1 MVNPL
6 QSLRLPLGHPLVE
19 KLCDKSLKD
28 GVKFNEEIPI
38 NFKKEVLEEDKIK
51 FKQALRVLHAIVN
64 NETSLRY
71 LSEENQK
78 FIEDLAQAKK
88 IANEQIEKTLEIVS
102 TSDVDVD
109 FEKFKNLMLN
119 VDFVAVGL
127 KSYSQSQLLD
137 LNGGHWDLEVP
148 GLSKERVTFRFDN
161 LPKDSSD
168 KEMDFYARSSLKDLN
183 KGVVAIDF
191 GTKSTTASYMDKMG
205 TYRLLSIGG
214 LVDDASLTKFEN
226 PTIMEFRH
234 KEKFITGYD
243 ALDHRPFTEKN
254 DIEVAQEAQKNAA
267 GVKGNDLYRF
277 FSQLKQWAGADEK
290 LNFRDFKEDFSLE
303 SFTNCTDFNP
313 IEIYAYYIGR
323 CINNMHN
330 GVFLKY
336 FLSYPIKYE
345 KHQAE
350 KIRESFEK
358 GLKKSLPRHV
368 FDDEKTAKTFK
379 VELRASEPC
388 AYAIS
393 ALKSYGFFKSD
404 KLDKSIYYGVFDF
417 GGGTTDFDFGKW
429 EKSANPKFLYKMTHF
444 SSGGDKYLGGEN
456 LLELLA
462 WETYAKNFQEL
473 KAKDVVIAKPNYDR
487 IDTQRFGSFMQNS
500 SGARLNL
507 QTIASQLRPFLENL
521 DANIIEAIEEN
532 ENFEIEGFEKD
543 LKAQLLD
550 RNGVETDC
558 DLKVDCKE
566 LLNLLKDK
574 INEGVANFF
583 AGFSKVMAENIIEAI
598 EENEN
603 FEIEGFE
610 KDLKAQLL
618 DRNGVETDCDLKVDC
633 KELLNLLKDKI
644 NEGVANF
651 FAGFSKVMAE
661 NIDDQCRAFHIFL
674 GGNASRSVLVKQ
686 AFENAK
692 EKQLKDYHQK
702 TSKDDFKFI
711 IYEPLGTEA
720 SDKQILELT
729 GEDVSNTP
737 AYLKPTSKTGVAFG
751 LLESRDKAKGI
762 ERLSISSNPV
772 FKYDLGIEIEGK
784 FHAKIHRDSLK
795 PNEYQIFQTK
805 EEWGGFDELEIRYSD
820 KSLANTNTLNI
831 QDTQMICIALEEVE
845 EVDVKV
851 CCVDSQSIKVGLF
864 KDGQLIYESEVEK
877 L

>member
-1 MVNPL
+1 MVKEK
-6 QSLRLPLGHPLVE
+6 SLELPLGHPLVE
-19 KLCDKSLKD
+19 KLCDRSLKD
-28 GVKFNEEIPI
+28 GVKFNEKIEL

-64 NETSLRY
+64 NSASLRY
-71 LSEENQK
+71 LSDDNQK
-78 FIEDLAQAKK
+78 FLESLAQAEK
-88 IANEQIEKTLEIVS
+88 ITNEQIEKTLEIVS
-102 TSDVDVD
+102 ISDVDVD
-109 FEKFKNLMLN
+109 FEAFKDLMLN
-119 VDFVAVGL
+119 VDNTAVGL

-137 LNGGHWDLEVP
+137 LDGGHWDLETPSVP
-148 GLSKERVTFRFDN
+148 KERVTFRFDN
-161 LPKDSSD
+161 LDSNN
-168 KEMDFYARSSLKDLN
+168 KEMHFYACSSLKDLN

-191 GTKSTTASYMDKMG
+191 GTKSTTASYMDKTG

-214 LVDDASLTKFEN
+214 LVDDASPTKFEN

-234 KEKFITGYD
+234 RKKFITEYN

-254 DIEVAQEAQKNAA
+254 HIEVAHEVQKNAA

-290 LNFRDFKEDFSLE
+290 QNFRDLEKDFSLE

-323 CINNMHN
+323 CINNMEN

-350 KIRESFEK
+350 KIRESFER

-368 FDDEKTAKTFK
+368 FDDEKTAKMFK

-393 ALKSYGFFKSD
+393 ALKSYGFFKSE
-404 KLDKSIYYGVFDF
+404 KLDKPVYYGVFDF

-429 EKSANPKFLYKMTHF
+429 EKSASPKFLYKMTHF

-462 WETYAKNFQEL
+462 FEAYAKNFQEL
-473 KAKDVVIAKPNYDR
+473 KAKDIVIAKPNYDR

-500 SGARLNL
+500 REACLNL
-507 QTIASQLRPFLENL
+507 QTIASTLRPFLENL
-521 DANIIEAIEEN
+521 DADIIEAIEEN
-532 ENFEIEGFEKD
+532 EEFNIEGFEKD
-543 LKAQLLD
+543 FKAMLLD
-550 RNGVETDC
+550 RNGVE
-558 DLKVDCKE
+558 
-566 LLNLLKDK
+566 
-574 INEGVANFF
+574 
-583 AGFSKVMAENIIEAI
+583 AE
-598 EENEN
+598 
-603 FEIEGFE
+603 
-610 KDLKAQLL
+610 
-618 DRNGVETDCDLKVDC
+618 CDLKVDC

-674 GGNASRSVLVKQ
+674 GGNASKSVLVKQ

-692 EKQLKDYHQK
+692 EKQLKDYKQK
-702 TSKDDFKFI
+702 TSKDDFTFI
-711 IYEPLGTEA
+711 LYEPLGTEK

-729 GEDVSNTP
+729 GEDISNTP
-737 AYLKPTSKTGVAFG
+737 AYLKPTCKTGVAFG
-751 LLESRDKAKGI
+751 LLESRPKAGGI
-762 ERLSISSNPV
+762 EGLSIDSNPV

-820 KSLANTNTLNI
+820 KPLANTNTLNI
-831 QDTQMICIALEEVE
+831 QDTQMISIALEEHE

-864 KDGQLIYESEVEK
+864 KDDQLIYESEAEK

>member
-19 KLCDKSLKD
+19 KLCKLSLNNNAA
-28 GVKFNEEIPI
+28 FNEKSEV
-38 NFKKEVLEEDKIK
+38 NFKEEVSKEDRTK
-51 FKQALRVLHAIVN
+51 FEQALRVLHAIVN

-71 LSEENQK
+71 LSDENQK
-78 FIEDLAQAKK
+78 LIEDLAQNLVQDKK
-88 IANEQIEKTLEIVS
+88 ITNEKIEKTLEIVS
-102 TSDVDVD
+102 YSDVDVD
-109 FEKFKNLMLN
+109 FEAFKEMMLE

-127 KSYSQSQLLD
+127 KSYDKGLLTD
-137 LNGGHWDLEVP
+137 LNRGHWDLEVP
-148 GLSKERVTFRFDN
+148 SAPKESVTFRFDN
-161 LPKDSSD
+161 LSKDENN
-168 KEMDFYARSSLKDLN
+168 KEMNFYARSSLKDLN

-191 GTKSTTASYMDKMG
+191 GTKSTTAAYMDENGK
-205 TYRLLSIGG
+205 YRLLSIGG
-214 LVDDASLTKFEN
+214 LVDDASLEKYEN

-234 KEKFITGYD
+234 RKKFITEYN

-254 DIEVAQEAQKNAA
+254 DIEVAHEAQKNAE

-277 FSQLKQWAGADEK
+277 FSKLKQWAGADEK
-290 LNFRDFKEDFSLE
+290 QNFRDFIEDFPLE
-303 SFTNCTDFNP
+303 SFTHCTDFNP

-323 CINNMHN
+323 CINNMQN

-350 KIRESFEK
+350 KIRESFER

-379 VELRASEPC
+379 VELKASEPC

-462 WETYAKNFQEL
+462 FEAYAKNFQTL
-473 KAKDVVIAKPNYDR
+473 KAKDIVIAKPNYDR

-500 SGARLNL
+500 REARLNL
-507 QTIASQLRPFLENL
+507 QTIASELRPFLENL
-521 DANIIEAIEEN
+521 DANIIEAIEEG
-532 ENFEIEGFEKD
+532 EEFEIKGFEKEF
-543 LKAQLLD
+543 KIQLFD
-550 RNGVETDC
+550 RNGGNSISVEDF
-558 DLKVDCKE
+558 KVDCKE

-574 INEGVANFF
+574 IDGGV
-583 AGFSKVMAENIIEAI
+583 K
-598 EENEN
+598 
-603 FEIEGFE
+603 
-610 KDLKAQLL
+610 
-618 DRNGVETDCDLKVDC
+618 
-633 KELLNLLKDKI
+633 
-644 NEGVANF
+644 NF

-661 NIDDQCRAFHIFL
+661 NIDNQCRAFHIFL
-674 GGNASRSVLVKQ
+674 GGNASKSALVKQ
-686 AFENAK
+686 AFESAK
-692 EKQLKDYHQK
+692 EEQLKAYKQK
-702 TSKDDFKFI
+702 TSKDDLTFI
-711 IYEPLGTEA
+711 LYEPLGTEA

-737 AYLKPTSKTGVAFG
+737 AYLKPTCKTGVAFG

-762 ERLSISSNPV
+762 EIPSISSNPV

-831 QDTQMICIALEEVE
+831 QDTQMISIALEEHE

-851 CCVDSQSIKVGLF
+851 CCVD
-864 KDGQLIYESEVEK
+864 
-877 L
+877 

>member
-19 KLCDKSLKD
+19 KLCKLSLNNKSA
-28 GVKFNEEIPI
+28 FNE
-38 NFKKEVLEEDKIK
+38 KSKVSYKEEVSKEDRTK
-51 FKQALRVLHAIVN
+51 FEQALRVLHAIVN

-71 LSEENQK
+71 LSDENQK
-78 FIEDLAQAKK
+78 FIEDLVQDKK
-88 IANEQIEKTLEIVS
+88 ITNEKIEKTLEIVS
-102 TSDVDVD
+102 YSDVDVD
-109 FEKFKNLMLN
+109 FEKFKELMLK
-119 VDFVAVGL
+119 VDNEAVGL

-137 LNGGHWDLEVP
+137 LNGGHWDLEAP
-148 GLSKERVTFRFDN
+148 SAPKESVTFRFDN
-161 LPKDSSD
+161 LDSNN
-168 KEMDFYARSSLKDLN
+168 KEMNFYARSSLKDLK

-191 GTKSTTASYMDKMG
+191 GTKSTTASYMDKNG
-205 TYRLLSIGG
+205 AYRLLSIGG
-214 LVDDASLTKFEN
+214 LVDDTSLAKFEN
-226 PTIMEFRH
+226 PTIMEFRY
-234 KEKFITGYD
+234 KENFRNAYN

-254 DIEVAQEAQKNAA
+254 DIEVAHEAQKNAA

-290 LNFRDFKEDFSLE
+290 LNFRDLFEDFSLE
-303 SFTNCTDFNP
+303 IFAHCTDFNP

-323 CINNMHN
+323 CINNMQN
-330 GVFLKY
+330 SVFLKY

-379 VELRASEPC
+379 VELKASEPC

-393 ALKSYGFFKSD
+393 ALKSYGFFRSE
-404 KLDKSIYYGVFDF
+404 KLDKPIYYGVFDF

-429 EKSANPKFLYKMTHF
+429 EKSANPKFFYKMTHF
-444 SSGGDKYLGGEN
+444 SGGGDKYLGGEN

-462 WETYAKNFQEL
+462 FEAYAKNFQEL
-473 KAKDVVIAKPNYDR
+473 KAKDIAIAKPNYDR

-500 SGARLNL
+500 REARLNL
-507 QTIASQLRPFLENL
+507 QTIASTLRPFLENL
-521 DANIIEAIEEN
+521 DADIIEAIEEN
-532 ENFEIEGFEKD
+532 EEFNIEGFEKD
-543 LKAQLLD
+543 FKTMLLD
-550 RNGVETDC
+550 RNGVETEC

-566 LLNLLKDK
+566 LL
-574 INEGVANFF
+574 
-583 AGFSKVMAENIIEAI
+583 S
-598 EENEN
+598 
-603 FEIEGFE
+603 
-610 KDLKAQLL
+610 
-618 DRNGVETDCDLKVDC
+618 
-633 KELLNLLKDKI
+633 LLKDKI

-661 NIDDQCRAFHIFL
+661 NIDDECRAFHIFL

-692 EKQLKDYHQK
+692 EKQLKDYKQK
-702 TSKDDFKFI
+702 TSKDDFTFI
-711 IYEPLGTEA
+711 IYEPLGTEK

-737 AYLKPTSKTGVAFG
+737 AYLKPTCKTGVAFG

-762 ERLSISSNPV
+762 EMPSISSNPV

-820 KSLANTNTLNI
+820 KALANTNTLNI
-831 QDTQMICIALEEVE
+831 QDTQMISIALEEHE

-864 KDGQLIYESEVEK
+864 KDDQLIYESEVEK

>member
-1 MVNPL
+1 MVKEK
-6 QSLRLPLGHPLVE
+6 SLELPIGHPLVE
-19 KLCDKSLKD
+19 KLCKLSLKD
-28 GVKFNEEIPI
+28 GVAFNEEIPI
-38 NFKKEVLEEDKIK
+38 HFKEEVSKEDRTK
-51 FKQALRVLHAIVN
+51 FEQALWVLHAIVN
-64 NETSLRY
+64 NETSSRY
-71 LSEENQK
+71 LSDENQK
-78 FIEDLAQAKK
+78 FLEDLAQDKK
-88 IANEQIEKTLEIVS
+88 ITNEKIEKTLEIVS

-109 FEKFKNLMLN
+109 FEKFSDKMLN
-119 VDFVAVGL
+119 VDHIAVGL
-127 KSYSQSQLLD
+127 KSYDKTLLTD
-137 LNGGHWDLEVP
+137 LNRGHWDLEIP
-148 GLSKERVTFRFDN
+148 SLPKESVTFRFDN
-161 LPKDSSD
+161 LPKDPNG
-168 KEMDFYARSSLKDLN
+168 KEENFYARSSLKDLN

-191 GTKSTTASYMDKMG
+191 GTKSTTASYMDKTG

-234 KEKFITGYD
+234 RKKFITEYN

-254 DIEVAQEAQKNAA
+254 DIEVAHEAQKNAA

-290 LNFRDFKEDFSLE
+290 RNFRDLIEDFPLE
-303 SFTNCTDFNP
+303 SFTDCTGFNP
-313 IEIYAYYIGR
+313 IEIYAYCIGR
-323 CINNMHN
+323 CINNMQN

-350 KIRESFEK
+350 KIRESFER

-368 FDDEKTAKTFK
+368 FGDEKTAKMFK
-379 VELRASEPC
+379 VELKASEPC

-393 ALKSYGFFKSD
+393 ALKSYGFFKSE
-404 KLDKSIYYGVFDF
+404 KLDKPVYYGVFDF

-429 EKSANPKFLYKMTHF
+429 EKSTSPKFLYKMTHF

-456 LLELLA
+456 LLELLTFEA
-462 WETYAKNFQEL
+462 YGQNFQTL
-473 KAKDVVIAKPNYDR
+473 KAKDIVIAKPNYDR

-500 SGARLNL
+500 REARLNL

-521 DANIIEAIEEN
+521 DADIIEAIEEN
-532 ENFEIEGFEKD
+532 EEFEMKGFEKD
-543 LKAQLLD
+543 FKAQLFD
-550 RNGVETDC
+550 RNGVETEC
-558 DLKVDCKE
+558 DLKVGCKE

-574 INEGVANFF
+574 I
-583 AGFSKVMAENIIEAI
+583 K
-598 EENEN
+598 
-603 FEIEGFE
+603 
-610 KDLKAQLL
+610 
-618 DRNGVETDCDLKVDC
+618 
-633 KELLNLLKDKI
+633 
-644 NEGVANF
+644 EGVANF

-692 EKQLKDYHQK
+692 EKQLKDYKQK
-702 TSKDDFKFI
+702 TSKNDFKFI
-711 IYEPLGTEA
+711 IYEPLGTEK

-737 AYLKPTSKTGVAFG
+737 AYLKPTCKTGVAFG

-762 ERLSISSNPV
+762 EIPSISANPV

-820 KSLANTNTLNI
+820 KALANTNTLDI
-831 QDTQMICIALEEVE
+831 QDTQMISIALEEVE

-864 KDGQLIYESEVEK
+864 KDDQLIYESEVEK

>member
-1 MVNPL
+1 MATPL

-19 KLCDKSLKD
+19 KLCKLSLNNKAA
-28 GVKFNEEIPI
+28 FNEKSKV
-38 NFKKEVLEEDKIK
+38 NFKEEVSKEDRTK
-51 FKQALRVLHAIVN
+51 FEQALWVLHVIVN

-71 LSEENQK
+71 LSDENQK
-78 FIEDLAQAKK
+78 FIEDLAQNLVQDKK
-88 IANEQIEKTLEIVS
+88 ITNEQIEKTLEIVS

-109 FEKFKNLMLN
+109 FEKFKDLMLK
-119 VDFVAVGL
+119 VDNIAVGL

-148 GLSKERVTFRFDN
+148 SVPKESVTFRFDN
-161 LPKDSSD
+161 LPKDKD
-168 KEMDFYARSSLKDLN
+168 NKEMNFYARSSLKDLN

-191 GTKSTTASYMDKMG
+191 GTKSTTASYMDKTG
-205 TYRLLSIGG
+205 TYRLLSIGWD
-214 LVDDASLTKFEN
+214 VDIESLQKYEN
-226 PTIMEFRH
+226 PTIVEFRN
-234 KEKFITGYD
+234 KEKFLKDYN
-243 ALDHRPFTEKN
+243 ALNHRPFTEKN
-254 DIEVAQEAQKNAA
+254 DIKVVHEAQKNLSS
-267 GVKGNDLYRF
+267 VQGNDLYRF

-290 LNFRDFKEDFSLE
+290 RNFRDFKEDFSLE
-303 SFTNCTDFNP
+303 SSTNCTDFNP
-313 IEIYAYYIGR
+313 IEIYAYCIGR
-323 CINNMHN
+323 CINNMEN

-379 VELRASEPC
+379 VELKASEPC

-393 ALKSYGFFKSD
+393 ALKSYGFDKVA
-404 KLDKSIYYGVFDF
+404 KLDKPIYYGVFDF

-429 EKSANPKFLYKMTHF
+429 EKSASPKFAYKMTHF
-444 SSGGDKYLGGEN
+444 SNGGDKYLGGEN

-462 WETYAKNFQEL
+462 FEAYGQNFQTL
-473 KAKDVVIAKPNYDR
+473 KEKSIVIAKPNYDR

-507 QTIASQLRPFLENL
+507 QKIASELRPFLENL
-521 DANIIEAIEEN
+521 DADIIEAIEEK
-532 ENFEIEGFEKD
+532 IEGFEKGF
-543 LKAQLLD
+543 KVQLFD
-550 RNGVETDC
+550 RNGKDIPEIE
-558 DLKVDCKE
+558 LKVDYKE
-566 LLNLLKDK
+566 LLKFLKDK
-574 INEGVANFF
+574 IDGGV
-583 AGFSKVMAENIIEAI
+583 K
-598 EENEN
+598 
-603 FEIEGFE
+603 
-610 KDLKAQLL
+610 
-618 DRNGVETDCDLKVDC
+618 
-633 KELLNLLKDKI
+633 
-644 NEGVANF
+644 NF

-661 NIDDQCRAFHIFL
+661 NIDNQCRAFHIFL
-674 GGNASRSVLVKQ
+674 GGNASKSVLVKQ

-692 EKQLKDYHQK
+692 EEQLKAYKQK
-702 TSKDDFKFI
+702 TSKDYFTFI
-711 IYEPLGTEA
+711 LYEPLGTEA

-729 GEDVSNTP
+729 GEDVSKIP
-737 AYLKPTSKTGVAFG
+737 PYLKPTCKTGVAFG
-751 LLESRDKAKGI
+751 LLESRPKVGGI
-762 ERLSISSNPV
+762 ERPSIDSNPV
-772 FKYDLGIEIEGK
+772 FKYDLGIEREGK
-784 FHAKIHRDSLK
+784 FHTRISRDSLK

-831 QDTQMICIALEEVE
+831 QDTQLIFIALEEHE

-864 KDGQLIYESEVEK
+864 KDGQLIYESEAEK

>member
-1 MVNPL
+1 MVKEK
-6 QSLRLPLGHPLVE
+6 SLELPLGHPLVE
-19 KLCDKSLKD
+19 KLCDRSLKD
-28 GVKFNEEIPI
+28 GVKFNEKIEL
-38 NFKKEVLEEDKIK
+38 NFKKEVLEEYKIK

-71 LSEENQK
+71 LSDENQK
-78 FIEDLAQAKK
+78 FIEDLAQDKK
-88 IANEQIEKTLEIVS
+88 ITNEKIEKTLEIVS
-102 TSDVDVD
+102 YSGVDVD
-109 FEKFKNLMLN
+109 FEAFKDLMLK
-119 VDFVAVGL
+119 VDSVAVGL
-127 KSYSQSQLLD
+127 KSYSQSQMLD

-148 GLSKERVTFRFDN
+148 SAPKESVTFRFDN
-161 LPKDSSD
+161 LPKDENN
-168 KEMDFYARSSLKDLN
+168 KEMNFYARSSLKDLN

-191 GTKSTTASYMDKMG
+191 GTKSTTAAYMDNNG
-205 TYRLLSIGG
+205 DYRLLSIGG
-214 LVDDASLTKFEN
+214 LVDDTILTKFEN
-226 PTIMEFRH
+226 PTIMEFRY
-234 KEKFITGYD
+234 KENFRNAYNV
-243 ALDHRPFTEKN
+243 LDHRPFTEKN
-254 DIEVAQEAQKNAA
+254 DIEVVHEAQKNAA

-290 LNFRDFKEDFSLE
+290 QNFRDFKEDFPLE

-313 IEIYAYYIGR
+313 IEIYAYCIGR
-323 CINNMHN
+323 CINNMEN

-350 KIRESFEK
+350 KIRESFER

-368 FDDEKTAKTFK
+368 FGDEKTAKTFK

-388 AYAIS
+388 TYVIS
-393 ALKSYGFFKSD
+393 ALKSYGFDKSD
-404 KLDKSIYYGVFDF
+404 KLDKPVYYGVFDF

-429 EKSANPKFLYKMTHF
+429 EKSASPKFLYKMTHF

-462 WETYAKNFQEL
+462 WEAYAKNFQTL
-473 KAKDVVIAKPNYDR
+473 KAKDIVIAKPNYDA
-487 IDTQRFGSFMQNS
+487 INEQRFGSFMQNS
-500 SGARLNL
+500 REARLNL
-507 QTIASQLRPFLENL
+507 QEIASTLRPFLENL
-521 DANIIEAIEEN
+521 DADIIEAIEEN
-532 ENFEIEGFEKD
+532 EEFSIEGFEKD
-543 LKAQLLD
+543 FKTMLLD
-550 RNGVETDC
+550 RNGVETEC

-566 LLNLLKDK
+566 IL
-574 INEGVANFF
+574 
-583 AGFSKVMAENIIEAI
+583 S
-598 EENEN
+598 
-603 FEIEGFE
+603 
-610 KDLKAQLL
+610 
-618 DRNGVETDCDLKVDC
+618 
-633 KELLNLLKDKI
+633 LLKDKI

-674 GGNASRSVLVKQ
+674 GGNASKSVLVKQ

-692 EKQLKDYHQK
+692 EKQLKDYKQK
-702 TSKDDFKFI
+702 TSKDDFTFI
-711 IYEPLGTEA
+711 LYEPLGTEK

-729 GEDVSNTP
+729 GEDISNTP
-737 AYLKPTSKTGVAFG
+737 AYLKPTCKTGVAFG

-762 ERLSISSNPV
+762 EMPSIDSNPV

-795 PNEYQIFQTK
+795 PNEYQIFQIK
-805 EEWGGFDELEIRYSD
+805 EEWGDFDELEIRYSD

-831 QDTQMICIALEEVE
+831 QDTQMISIALEEVE
-845 EVDVKV
+845 EVDMKV

-864 KDGQLIYESEVEK
+864 KDDQLIYESEVEK

>member
-19 KLCDKSLKD
+19 KLCELFLNNKAVFNEKSKVNFKEEVSKEDKN
-28 GVKFNEEIPI
+28 KFN
-38 NFKKEVLEEDKIK
+38 K
-51 FKQALRVLHAIVN
+51 ALRVLHAIVN

-71 LSEENQK
+71 LSDENPK
-78 FIEDLAQAKK
+78 FIEDLAQNLVQDKK
-88 IANEQIEKTLEIVS
+88 ITNEKIEKTLEIVS

-109 FEKFKNLMLN
+109 FEKFKELMLN
-119 VDFVAVGL
+119 VDSVAVGL

-148 GLSKERVTFRFDN
+148 SAPKESVTFRFDN
-161 LPKDSSD
+161 LDSNN
-168 KEMDFYARSSLKDLN
+168 KEMNFYARSSLKDLN

-191 GTKSTTASYMDKMG
+191 GAKSTTASYMDKNG
-205 TYRLLSIGG
+205 DYRLLSIGG
-214 LVDDASLTKFEN
+214 LVDDASPTKFEN
-226 PTIMEFRH
+226 PTIMEFRY
-234 KEKFITGYD
+234 KENFLNAYK

-254 DIEVAQEAQKNAA
+254 DIEVAHIAQREAI

-290 LNFRDFKEDFSLE
+290 QNFRDLIEDFPLE

-313 IEIYAYYIGR
+313 IEIYAYCIGR

-350 KIRESFEK
+350 KIRESFER

-368 FDDEKTAKTFK
+368 FDDEKTAKMFK

-393 ALKSYGFFKSD
+393 ALKSYGFFKSE
-404 KLDKSIYYGVFDF
+404 KLDKPVYYGVFDF

-429 EKSANPKFLYKMTHF
+429 EKSANPKFLYKITHF

-462 WETYAKNFQEL
+462 FEAYGQNFQTL
-473 KAKDVVIAKPNYDR
+473 KAKDIVIAKPNYDR

-500 SGARLNL
+500 REARLNL
-507 QTIASQLRPFLENL
+507 QEIASKLRPFLENL
-521 DANIIEAIEEN
+521 DADIIEAIEEN
-532 ENFEIEGFEKD
+532 ENFEIEGFKKD
-543 LKAQLLD
+543 FKTMLLD
-550 RNGVETDC
+550 RNGVETEC

-566 LLNLLKDK
+566 
-574 INEGVANFF
+574 F
-583 AGFSKVMAENIIEAI
+583 
-598 EENEN
+598 
-603 FEIEGFE
+603 
-610 KDLKAQLL
+610 
-618 DRNGVETDCDLKVDC
+618 
-633 KELLNLLKDKI
+633 LNLLKDKI

-692 EKQLKDYHQK
+692 EKQLKDYKQK
-702 TSKDDFKFI
+702 TSKDDFTFI
-711 IYEPLGTEA
+711 IYESLGTEK

-737 AYLKPTSKTGVAFG
+737 TYVKPTCKTGVAFG
-751 LLESRDKAKGI
+751 LLESRPKAGGI
-762 ERLSISSNPV
+762 ERPSISSNPV
-772 FKYDLGIEIEGK
+772 FKYDLGIEREGK
-784 FHAKIHRDSLK
+784 FHTRISWDSLK

-805 EEWGGFDELEIRYSD
+805 EEWGGFDGLEIRYSD
-820 KSLANTNTLNI
+820 KPFANTNTLNI
-831 QDTQMICIALEEVE
+831 QDTQMIPIALEEVE

>member
-19 KLCDKSLKD
+19 KLCELSLNNKAA
-28 GVKFNEEIPI
+28 FNEKSKV
-38 NFKKEVLEEDKIK
+38 NFKEEVSKEDQTK
-51 FKQALRVLHAIVN
+51 FERALRVLHAIAN
-64 NETSLRY
+64 NEVSLRY
-71 LSEENQK
+71 LSDENQK
-78 FIEDLAQAKK
+78 FIEDLAQDKK
-88 IANEQIEKTLEIVS
+88 ITNEQIEKTLEIVS

-109 FEKFKNLMLN
+109 FEKSKELMLK
-119 VDFVAVGL
+119 VDSVAVGL

-148 GLSKERVTFRFDN
+148 STPKESVTFRFDN
-161 LPKDSSD
+161 LPKDENN
-168 KEMDFYARSSLKDLN
+168 KEMNFYARSSLKDLN

-191 GTKSTTASYMDKMG
+191 GTKSTTASYMDKNG
-205 TYRLLSIGG
+205 DYRLLSIGG
-214 LVDDASLTKFEN
+214 LADDASPTKFEN
-226 PTIMEFRH
+226 PTIMEFRC
-234 KEKFITGYD
+234 KENFLNAYK
-243 ALDHRPFTEKN
+243 ALDYRPFTEKN
-254 DIEVAQEAQKNAA
+254 DIEVAHEAQKNAA

-277 FSQLKQWAGADEK
+277 FSKLKQWAGADEK
-290 LNFRDFKEDFSLE
+290 QNFRDLIEDFPLE

-313 IEIYAYYIGR
+313 IEIYAYCIGR
-323 CINNMHN
+323 CINNMEN

-350 KIRESFEK
+350 KIRESFER

-368 FDDEKTAKTFK
+368 FGDEKTAKTFK

-393 ALKSYGFFKSD
+393 ALKSYGFDKSD
-404 KLDKSIYYGVFDF
+404 KLDKPVYYGVFDF

-429 EKSANPKFLYKMTHF
+429 EKSASPKFLYKMTHF

-462 WETYAKNFQEL
+462 WEAYAKNFQEL
-473 KAKDVVIAKPNYDR
+473 KAKDIVIAKPNYDR

-500 SGARLNL
+500 SGAHLNL
-507 QTIASQLRPFLENL
+507 QEIASKLRPFLENL
-521 DANIIEAIEEN
+521 DADIIEAIEEN
-532 ENFEIEGFEKD
+532 ENFEIENFEKD
-543 LKAQLLD
+543 FKTMLFD
-550 RNGVETDC
+550 RNGVETEC

-566 LLNLLKDK
+566 LLSLLKDK
-574 INEGVANFF
+574 INE
-583 AGFSKVMAENIIEAI
+583 S
-598 EENEN
+598 
-603 FEIEGFE
+603 
-610 KDLKAQLL
+610 
-618 DRNGVETDCDLKVDC
+618 
-633 KELLNLLKDKI
+633 
-644 NEGVANF
+644 VANF

-661 NIDDQCRAFHIFL
+661 NIDDQCRAFHVFL

-692 EKQLKDYHQK
+692 EKQLKDYKQK
-702 TSKDDFKFI
+702 TSKDDFIFI
-711 IYEPLGTEA
+711 IYEPLGTEK

-729 GEDVSNTP
+729 GEDVSNMP
-737 AYLKPTSKTGVAFG
+737 AYLKPTCKTGVAFG

-762 ERLSISSNPV
+762 ERPSISSNPV
-772 FKYDLGIEIEGK
+772 FKYDLGIEREGK

-820 KSLANTNTLNI
+820 KALANTNTLDI
-831 QDTQMICIALEEVE
+831 KDTQMISIVLEEVE